1 MNNKYFISIF
11 LLVVVTSIMSISS
24 LSANNIKVEVQILGK
39 GGGTGSTSGTITICP
54 EESSKACA
62 VIKVE
67 LYEQDI
73 KEGFVSDRYAELYLI
88 KEDKLLQVE
97 IIKAEISKFN
107 WEERSCVF
115 SNVDVYLLEE

>member
-1 MNNKYFISIF
+1 
-11 LLVVVTSIMSISS
+11 MSISS